1 MRRRQRPPPP
11 DPRATQNARGSRA
24 TPRVLPLTD
33 LPTALP
39 APPPRASLV
48 RRVGALLYEGLLVV
62 AIVFVASFLT
72 LPLLSTGHARSP
84 DTLTVPALPERV
96 ALFCMLFAVLASYF
110 AWSWSGGR
118 RTLPMK
124 TWRLK
129 LVLANGQ
136 PLTTKV
142 ALLRYLAAW
151 IGPALALAAYG
162 LLYRYGQGAHALWLI
177 AFNFLWAFVDPERQF
192 LHDRIAGTCIV
203 QR

>member
-1 MRRRQRPPPP
+1 MRHRQRPPPP
-11 DPRATQNARGSRA
+11 DPQATQNARGNRA

-129 LVLANGQ
+129 LVTRDGA
-136 PLTTKV
+136 PLT
-142 ALLRYLAAW
+142 R
-151 IGPALALAAYG
+151 
-162 LLYRYGQGAHALWLI
+162 AHAVKRLAFAI
-177 AFNFLWAFVDPERQF
+177 AGTAALGAGFLWALLDRDRRF
-192 LHDRIAGTCIV
+192 LHDRLAGTKIV
-203 QR
+203 RDEGGGRRDDRTVAPEG